1 MAQERRN
8 LYRILHVQPEA
19 PLEVIRASYRTLM
32 STLRAHPDLGGD
44 PEAAAQINAA
54 YAILADP
61 ERRRAYDLSLKAGG
75 AARKSA
81 AAAAPAAAPAAGA
94 GAASSVAPAGAVSA
108 HDPAAWLAD
117 RACPFCRHP
126 LPGVVRADT
135 RCRHCDSPL
144 FRRPAFERGELF
156 GRRSSPRNARPIGAT
171 LRLPGVAG
179 DHAVRLRDL
188 SLGGLSLLSPLPA
201 APRSAMR
208 VMTAG
213 FDGVAVVVGCQRQ
226 AEGWLLH
233 GELLT
238 LQLLRQQGV
247 YVSTKV

>member
-1 MAQERRN
+1 MSQEERRN

-44 PEAAAQINAA
+44 PEAAARINAA

-61 ERRRAYDLSLKAGG
+61 ARRRAYDLSLQASGQQ
-75 AARKSA
+75 
-81 AAAAPAAAPAAGA
+81 AAAPAAAKAARA
-94 GAASSVAPAGAVSA
+94 TAEHAAAPLAS

-117 RACPFCRHP
+117 RACPFCRRG
-126 LPGVVRADT
+126 LPAMVQPDT
-135 RCRHCDSPL
+135 RCTGCDSPL

-156 GRRSSPRNARPIGAT
+156 GRRRSPRNARPLGAT

-179 DHAVRLRDL
+179 DHAARLRDI
-188 SLGGLSLLSPLPA
+188 SLGGLALVSPVPA
-201 APRSAMR
+201 APRSALR
-208 VMTAG
+208 VMTSS

-226 AEGWLLH
+226 GEGWLLH

-238 LQLLRQQGV
+238 LQLLRTQGV
-247 YVSTKV
+247 YMSTKV

>member
-1 MAQERRN
+1 MPEERRN

-32 STLRAHPDLGGD
+32 STLRSHPDLGGD
-44 PEAAAQINAA
+44 PEAAARINAA
-54 YAILADP
+54 YAVLADP
-61 ERRRAYDLSLKAGG
+61 ERRRAYDRALEAGQAG
-75 AARKSA
+75 RTR
-81 AAAAPAAAPAAGA
+81 PAAQAAAGA
-94 GAASSVAPAGAVSA
+94 SAEEALAA
-108 HDPAAWLAD
+108 HDPATWLAD
-117 RACPFCRHP
+117 RCCPYCRRS
-126 LPGVVRADT
+126 LPSAVHADT
-135 RCRHCDSPL
+135 RCSNCGSPL
-144 FRRPAFERGELF
+144 FRRPAADRGELF
-156 GRRSSPRNARPIGAT
+156 GRRRSPRNARPIGAT